1 MSKGLKDGG
10 QLGYGYSDSQG
21 KEEEKVILLSPAPF
35 IAAFPLKKAGPSGN
49 CFPATHTAGLCLAR
63 HWGGFQLLGC
73 VLALFYMILPELLL
87 EFPQTSLLHFLLTIC
102 RTPFV

>member
-21 KEEEKVILLSPAPF
+21 KEEEEVILLSPAPF
-35 IAAFPLKKAGPSGN
+35 IAAFPLKKERPSGK
-49 CFPATHTAGLCLAR
+49 CFPGTHTAGCCQAR
-63 HWGGFQLLGC
+63 HCGGLQLLGC

-87 EFPQTSLLHFLLTIC
+87 KFPQTSLLHFLLTIC
-102 RTPFV
+102 RTSFV